1 VGPWWYTV
9 WYLGGAL
16 PDGAATAFLFF
27 ASLCAQ
33 IASSVMMTLLTNS
46 GNDPPPHVERHAL
59 LYLGGEANHEAV
71 LLLVIG
77 VPLVW
82 HILYQVVE
90 QLGVV
95 MHGPST
101 LL

>member
-1 VGPWWYTV
+1 MLALRWAGNPLWLLALALLLMRWV
-9 WYLGGAL
+9 GGAVVVHC
-16 PDGAATAFLFF
+16 PVP
-27 ASLCAQ
+27 S
-33 IASSVMMTLLTNS
+33 
-46 GNDPPPHVERHAL
+46 HVERHAL
-59 LYLGGEANHEAV
+59 LQLGGEANHEVV

-77 VPLVW
+77 VHLVW
-82 HILYQVVE
+82 HILCQVVE